1 MDFQNFFPVW
11 GKLTAAQQNL
21 ISGHLMSRT
30 ISKGTVIHNGSMDC
44 TGLLLVKSG
53 QLRAYILSEEGRE
66 ITIYRLFDRISPA
79 ADRCSPYCRCESRYL
94 C

>member
-1 MDFQNFFPVW
+1 MDFKSFFPVW

-21 ISGHLMSRT
+21 ISGHLTSRT

-53 QLRAYILSEEGRE
+53 QLRAYILSDEEGSLPSTDCLSGTCACFPPLVSCDPFSLR
-66 ITIYRLFDRISPA
+66 
-79 ADRCSPYCRCESRYL
+79 
-94 C
+94 